1 MMKKYLIILSVFMIT
16 GVAKAQQLPNLMHY
30 FENPA
35 FINPSF
41 TGHSG
46 YSEAYLLYK
55 KLLVGIP
62 GTFETQFFNVHTFI
76 PKYRLGVGFRL
87 NNDINNFI
95 GHTRSS
101 FDVSY
106 KIPLDEQHAISFGLS
121 PTFSF
126 HRIHFDRLKADN
138 PYESVILE
146 RAENTSI
153 FDADFGFNYRNKNL
167 TLGFAAMQ
175 LFNKNAILQTEEKE
189 RNIYY
194 RHLRHF
200 HLGIQYRYTI
210 GASPWAFE
218 PGAFLFSP
226 QGQASLMALSGKAYY
241 KDVAWVSGHYVHE
254 ASIGLKTGFRVDD
267 QFIMSYFF
275 EVPTTPLRELGN
287 LSHEIM
293 IGFQF
298 GKSKRDE
305 TQNQLTKKLKEV
317 KEQKLATELER
328 LSTQD
333 TVAYTTLQEK
343 IDAVKTQ
350 QQQSYDMVNTEYVPS
365 DSAQIRQLVLQ
376 ELQKYREENQKNK
389 EAIESIELVADSL
402 PGNYEIQKEIYLL
415 RKENQNQSKLIE
427 QLINKSDSMARYI
440 TSYQQSLNDLDMV
453 IRDIQLS
460 LEDSLS
466 PQNITSGNYEVIGGF
481 QTLKYAKIYQR
492 EVKREFGI
500 NSAVVKALKDKK
512 EFFIVYAVKNELLI
526 ENEKDLEVFRRRYL
540 LYEMHKFEP
549 NQFKE

>member
-1 MMKKYLIILSVFMIT
+1 MIRKYLIFLMMMT
-16 GVAKAQQLPNLMHY
+16 GVAANAQQIPNLMHY
-30 FENPA
+30 YENPA
-35 FINPSF
+35 FINPAF

-87 NNDINNFI
+87 NNDVNNFI

-138 PYESVILE
+138 PYETVILE

-153 FDADFGFNYRNKNL
+153 FDTDFGFNYRNKNL
-167 TLGFAAMQ
+167 TLGFAALQ

-189 RNIYY
+189 SNIYY

-200 HLGIQYRYTI
+200 HLGIQYKYNI
-210 GASPWAFE
+210 GATPWAFE

-226 QGQASLMALSGKAYY
+226 QGQTSLMAASAKAYY
-241 KDVAWVSGHYVHE
+241 KDVAWISGHYVHD
-254 ASIGLKTGFRVDD
+254 ASVGLKTGFRIDN
-267 QFIMSYFF
+267 QFIVSYFF
-275 EVPTTPLRELGN
+275 EIPTTPLNQLGN
-287 LSHEIM
+287 LSHEMM

-298 GKSKRDE
+298 GKNKRDN
-305 TQNQLTKKLKEV
+305 T
-317 KEQKLATELER
+317 EQKLANKLKEIKEQKIASELER

-333 TVAYTTLQEK
+333 TAAYTTLQEK
-343 IDAVKTQ
+343 IDEVKTQ
-350 QQQSYDMVNTEYVPS
+350 QEQSYDLVDKEYLPA
-365 DSAQIRQLVLQ
+365 DSAQIRKLVLQ
-376 ELQKYREENQKNK
+376 ELQKYREENLKNR
-389 EAIESIELVADSL
+389 ETIASIEKVADSL

-427 QLINKSDSMARYI
+427 QLLNKSDSMARYI
-440 TSYQQSLNDLDMV
+440 ASYQQSLDDLDMV

-466 PQNITSGNYEVIGGF
+466 MQNINSGNYEVIGGF

-500 NSAVVKALKDKK
+500 NSAVVKALKNKK
-512 EFFIVYAVKNELLI
+512 EYFIVYAVKNELLI

-549 NQFKE
+549 DQFKE